1 MLSDMNKGL
10 NEAIVGHRT
19 KVAAL
24 VQKIR
29 SYEPFPEYMPGEET
43 KFVDTMKPKHKD
55 LSKTLDE
62 LEGIIKT
69 VQDDCAE
76 LGVELTAILPDV
88 TSIKGLIKRV
98 LTLCCVNTAARIL
111 ISKAAANASGHL
123 LQSVEALFDFGSANQ
138 LELPQP
144 LVEKMKACRDKLAAA
159 AASKSKVAVA
169 S

>member
-1 MLSDMNKGL
+1 M
-10 NEAIVGHRT
+10 GHRS
-19 KVAAL
+19 KAAKL
-24 VQKIR
+24 VQTIC
-29 SYEPFPEYMPGEET
+29 SYEPFPEYMPGDE
-43 KFVDTMKPKHKD
+43 KMFVDTMKPKHKE

-62 LEGIIKT
+62 LEGIIKA
-69 VQDDCAE
+69 VQEDCTQ
-76 LGVELTAILPDV
+76 LGVEMTAILPDV
-88 TSIKGLIKRV
+88 MSIKGIIKRV

-144 LVEKMKACRDKLAAA
+144 LVDRLKACRDKLAAA
-159 AASKSKVAVA
+159 AASKNKVAVA